1 MSSCAWNRRAAI
13 SALGVLVLSPIVA
26 RAQPQVRF
34 RGILVDA
41 GPLRATSGDPTAAWV
56 EESLPGLLAHAFGPY
71 LSPGDRNGATLITQ
85 IDWVYLGPSS
95 GGTGPLGSSQDTI
108 TGVLLV
114 RGPRGSVAAE
124 TPLRATSNYFPMAV
138 DQALVVQSN
147 HDRIVKLAQAFAQ
160 WAPGQLGL

>member
-1 MSSCAWNRRAAI
+1 MSTRAFTRRAAI
-13 SALGVLVLSPIVA
+13 STLGALLLAPGLA
-26 RAQPQVRF
+26 RAQGPVRF
-34 RGILVDA
+34 RNIVVDVA
-41 GPLRATSGDPTAAWV
+41 PLLATSGDPTAAWV

-71 LSPGDRNGATLITQ
+71 LAPGDRSGATLIAQ

-108 TGVLLV
+108 KGVLLV
-114 RGPRGSVAAE
+114 QGPRGSVAAE